1 MSILSDRRVS
11 QLEQERD
18 ALVRAAFAFEAQGK
32 NRAAHRRLMAA
43 AAVDAR
49 LVYLKGKLAD
59 LAISQAV
66 SVLRILPPQG

>member
-32 NRAAHRRLMAA
+32 KRAAHRRLMAA

-49 LVYLKGKLAD
+49 LGYLKRKLTD

-66 SVLRILPPQG
+66 TVLRILPEQD